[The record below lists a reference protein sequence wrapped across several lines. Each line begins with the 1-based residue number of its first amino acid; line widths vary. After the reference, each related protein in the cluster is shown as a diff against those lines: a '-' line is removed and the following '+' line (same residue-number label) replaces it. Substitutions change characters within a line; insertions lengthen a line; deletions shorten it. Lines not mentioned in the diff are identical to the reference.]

1 MNQLNIDN
9 KEIARYAATATHWW
23 DRDGELKA
31 LHDINP
37 LRLQYVLDLADIKG
51 KPVLDVGCGG
61 GLVSESLAAA
71 GARVTGIDMAVPA
84 LNVARAHANESGFEI
99 EYIESTAEDFAKT
112 HGEQFSVVTCMELV
126 EHVPDP
132 ASIIKACAEL
142 TKPGGHL
149 FFSTVNRTW
158 LARLLVI
165 WVAENVL
172 GIVSKG
178 THTYARFVRPEE
190 MKRWGQAAGLQLA
203 DVAGM
208 RYIPFGGYAAL
219 CKSTAMN
226 YLMHFSKS
234 DKL

>member
-1 MNQLNIDN
+1 MNVNIDKN
-9 KEIARYAATATHWW
+9 EIARYAATADHWW

-37 LRLQYVLDLADIKG
+37 VRLQYVLDRAEIKDQ
-51 KPVLDVGCGG
+51 PVLDVGCGG
-61 GLVSESLAAA
+61 GLVSEALAVA
-71 GARVTGIDMAVPA
+71 GAKVTGIDMAVPA
-84 LNVARAHANESGFEI
+84 LNVAGEHAKESGLEI
-99 EYIESTAEDFAKT
+99 EYIESTAEDFAQT
-112 HGEQFSVVTCMELV
+112 HRGQFAVVTCMELV

-132 ASIIKACAEL
+132 ASIISACADL
-142 TKPGGHL
+142 VAPGGHV

-158 LARLLVI
+158 LARILVI
-165 WVAENVL
+165 WVAEYVL

-178 THTYARFVRPEE
+178 THTYARFIRPDE
-190 MKRWGQAAGLQLA
+190 MERWGQSAGLRLA

-226 YLMHFSKS
+226 YLMHFVKN
-234 DKL
+234 DKP

>member
-9 KEIARYAATATHWW
+9 KEIARYAATAAHWW
-23 DRDGELKA
+23 DRNGELKA

-37 LRLQYVLDLADIKG
+37 LRLQYVLDRAEIKG
-51 KPVLDVGCGG
+51 QPVLDVGCGG
-61 GLVSESLAAA
+61 GLVSEALASA
-71 GARVTGIDMAVPA
+71 GAKVTGIDMAVPA
-84 LNVARAHANESGFEI
+84 LNVARAHADESGFEI
-99 EYIESTAEDFAKT
+99 EYIESTAEDFAIT
-112 HGEQFSVVTCMELV
+112 HGEKFAVVTCMELV

-142 TKPGGHL
+142 TRPGGHL

-165 WVAENVL
+165 WVAEYVL

-190 MKRWGQAAGLQLA
+190 MKRWGQAAGLRLV

-219 CKSTAMN
+219 CKGTAMN

>member
-1 MNQLNIDN
+1 MNQVNIDN
-9 KEIARYAATATHWW
+9 KEIARYAATAAHWW
-23 DRDGELKA
+23 DRNGELKA

-37 LRLQYVLDLADIKG
+37 VRLQYVLDRAEIIG
-51 KPVLDVGCGG
+51 QPVLDVGCGG
-61 GLVSESLAAA
+61 GLVSEALASA
-71 GARVTGIDMAVPA
+71 GAKVTGIDMAVPA
-84 LNVARAHANESGFEI
+84 LNVARAHADESGFEI

-112 HGEQFSVVTCMELV
+112 HGEKFAVVTCMELV

-132 ASIIKACAEL
+132 ASIFKACAEL
-142 TKPGGHL
+142 TRPGGHL

-165 WVAENVL
+165 WVAEYVL

-190 MKRWGQAAGLQLA
+190 MKRWGQAAGLLLV